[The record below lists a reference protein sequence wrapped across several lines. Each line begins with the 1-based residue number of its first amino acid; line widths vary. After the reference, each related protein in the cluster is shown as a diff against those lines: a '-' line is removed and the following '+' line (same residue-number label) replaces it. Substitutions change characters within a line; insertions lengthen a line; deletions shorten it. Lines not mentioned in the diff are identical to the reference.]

1 MKALKFADIA
11 VDSPVGHSRTFTYE
25 IPEHLNLLVGSSV
38 LVPFGK
44 RTLHGIVFCI
54 ADTPSVDQTKEVL
67 SLIDNEPLLDE
78 VSLSLARWISNY
90 YVCSLFEACA
100 LMLPPGSRKR
110 SDVWIQLSLGN
121 FSVVDSDGF
130 DLSKFEGDICKYLLE
145 REKVRLDGLIKRF
158 GQGARS
164 VVSSLER
171 KGLLKRSYE
180 VRDSRVGPRFAYRLS
195 LTCSGSEFLKNKN
208 FGRAHKQRELV
219 EHIATEGND
228 LTLQV
233 LRKKYGQSVVKA
245 AIGKGF
251 LKILKER
258 TYRNPLDDKIYQ
270 APTITKL
277 TSEQNDSLS
286 AIIDMMDRCYEN
298 PRALLLNGVT
308 GSGKTEVYIEAVSH
322 CIKLRK
328 KAIVLVPEIALT
340 PQTIERFASR
350 FPGQVA
356 VMHSGLKLGERF
368 DQWTKIRNGDYNVVI
383 GSRSAIFAPIDS
395 LGLVVIDEEHEWT
408 YKNNESAPKYHSRDV
423 AMQLA
428 GLTRATVV
436 LGSASPDVG
445 SYLRA
450 LKGRYRL
457 SQLSSRF
464 LESENKNPDS
474 RHLASVRVVDMREEL
489 RNGND
494 HILSNSLYSHLSQTI
509 ARGEQAI
516 LFLNRRG
523 SSSFTQCRSCGHVFK
538 CSSCDISYTYHGA
551 SGRLQCHYCGR
562 HRRPYSE
569 CSSCG
574 SSLLSRYG
582 IGTQYLE
589 DEINT
594 MFPESNVLR
603 WDRDSAT
610 RPDKYEEILDK
621 FRSGQSQILI
631 GTQMIAKGH
640 HLPGVTLVGVISA
653 DVGLGLPDFRSGER
667 SFQLLCQVAGRS
679 GRGEKPGKVIIQTFQ
694 PDHYAITSAATQEY
708 DQFFR
713 IESQYRKNNGYPPY
727 SKMIRLVNQNTNESK
742 ALEESKKITTLFLQE
757 RDKSDLSDIDVIG
770 PTPAFP
776 ARVRGHYRWQII
788 LRGPN
793 PRLLYDRLNLVSAQT
808 STSGI
813 YKGLS
818 VDVDP
823 TSFT

>member
-1 MKALKFADIA
+1 MKFAEIA

-25 IPEHLNLLVGSSV
+25 IPEHLNLLLGSSV

-44 RTLHGIVFCI
+44 RTLQGIVFHI
-54 ADTPSVDQTKEVL
+54 ADSASVDQTKEVL
-67 SLIDNEPLLDE
+67 SLVDNQPLLDE
-78 VSLSLARWISNY
+78 VNLSLARWISNY

-110 SDVWIQLSLGN
+110 SDVWVEFSLED
-121 FSVVDSDGF
+121 FSVIDNLGS
-130 DLSKFEGDICKYLLE
+130 DLSKFESGICKYIFE
-145 REKVRLDGLIKRF
+145 RKKVRLDALTKRF
-158 GQGARS
+158 GEGARS
-164 VVSSLER
+164 VVSKLEH
-171 KGLLKRSYE
+171 KGFLKRSYE
-180 VRDSRVGPRFAYRLS
+180 VRDSRVRPRFSYRLT
-195 LTCSGSEFLKNKN
+195 LNCAGSEFFKNEN
-208 FGRAHKQRELV
+208 FGRAYKQRKLV
-219 EHIATEGND
+219 QHIATEGLNHS
-228 LTLQV
+228 LTFCRQ
-233 LRKKYGQSVVKA
+233 KYGHSVVKA
-245 AIGKGF
+245 TIDKGF

-258 TYRNPLDDKIYQ
+258 IYRNPLENKVYQ
-270 APTITKL
+270 ASSITKL
-277 TSEQNDSLS
+277 TREQKRSLS
-286 AIIDMMDRCYEN
+286 SIIDMMDRCDVN

-308 GSGKTEVYIEAVSH
+308 GSGKTEVYIEAVNH
-322 CIKLRK
+322 CIQLRK

-340 PQTIERFASR
+340 PQTIDRFASR

-356 VMHSGLKLGERF
+356 VMHSALTSGERF

-408 YKNNESAPKYHSRDV
+408 YKNNESSPRYHSRDV

-450 LKGRYRL
+450 LRGRYRL

-464 LESENKNPDS
+464 IESENRDS
-474 RHLASVRVVDMREEL
+474 DARQLASVRVVDMREEL

-494 HILSNSLYSHLSQTI
+494 HILSNSLYSHLTQTI
-509 ARGEQAI
+509 AKGEQAI

-538 CSSCDISYTYHGA
+538 CSSCDISYTYHGV
-551 SGRLQCHYCGR
+551 SNKLQCHYCGR
-562 HRRPYSE
+562 HRRPFME

-589 DEINT
+589 DVINT

-610 RPDKYEEILDK
+610 RPNKYEEILDK

-694 PDHYAITSAATQEY
+694 PDHYAITSAASQEY
-708 DQFFR
+708 DQFFQ
-713 IESQYRKNNGYPPY
+713 IESQYRKINGYPPY
-727 SKMIRLVNQNTNESK
+727 SKMIRLVNQHTNESK
-742 ALEESKKITTLFLQE
+742 ALEESKKIASLFLQE
-757 RDKSDLSDIDVIG
+757 RDRSDLFDIDVIG

-808 STSGI
+808 SSSGI
-813 YKGLS
+813 FKGFF

-823 TSFT
+823 ISFT

>member
-1 MKALKFADIA
+1 MKFADIA

-44 RTLHGIVFCI
+44 RTLQGVVFCI
-54 ADTPSVDQTKEVL
+54 TDTPSVDQTKEVL

-121 FSVVDSDGF
+121 FSIVDNDGL
-130 DLSKFEGDICKYLLE
+130 DLSKFEVDICKYLFE
-145 REKVRLDGLIKRF
+145 RKKVRLDGLIKRF

-171 KGLLKRSYE
+171 KGFLKRSYE
-180 VRDSRVGPRFAYRLS
+180 VRNSRVGPRFAYRLA
-195 LTCSGSEFLKNKN
+195 LTSSGSEFLKDEN

-219 EHIATEGND
+219 KYIATEGND
-228 LTLQV
+228 LTLQI

-258 TYRNPLDDKIYQ
+258 NYRNPLEDKIYQ
-270 APTITKL
+270 ASAITKL

-286 AIIDMMDRCYEN
+286 AIIDMMDRCDEN

-350 FPGQVA
+350 FSGQVA
-356 VMHSGLKLGERF
+356 VMHSGLTLGERF

-395 LGLVVIDEEHEWT
+395 LGLVIIDEEHEWT

-450 LKGRYRL
+450 LRGRYRL

-464 LESENKNPDS
+464 LESENENPDS

-509 ARGEQAI
+509 VRGEQAI

-538 CSSCDISYTYHGA
+538 CSSCDISYTYHG
-551 SGRLQCHYCGR
+551 SSNRLQCHYCGR
-562 HRRPYSE
+562 HRRPHKA
-569 CSSCG
+569 CNSCG

-589 DEINT
+589 DEIIT
-594 MFPESNVLR
+594 LFPESSVLR

-610 RPDKYEEILDK
+610 RPDKYEEILEK

-694 PDHYAITSAATQEY
+694 PDHYAITSAASQEY

-713 IESQYRKNNGYPPY
+713 IESQYRKINGYPPY
-727 SKMIRLVNQNTNESK
+727 SKMIRLVNQHTNESK

-808 STSGI
+808 STSGV